1 MVEEHDFPK
10 LLKSFIVITLF
21 AFVLLAIV
29 LIFANNYGQD
39 TSVIDER
46 IGLNKINQTLGSAQ
60 GNVSGWQQTF
70 ENMGSGNVFSNIL
83 DILGLLS
90 VGIFNLVR
98 SMATFIFIPFAIFSN
113 ILVNVLGI
121 PIIVVNIINVL
132 IILGIIFGI
141 WSLVKRG
148 V

>member
-1 MVEEHDFPK
+1 MVEENNFPK

-29 LIFANNYGQD
+29 LLFANNYGAD
-39 TSVIDER
+39 TSVINER
-46 IGLNKINQTLGSAQ
+46 IGLNTINRTLGTAQ
-60 GNVSGWQQTF
+60 TTAEGWQDTF
-70 ENMGSGNVFSNIL
+70 EDVGKGNIFSNLL
-83 DILGLLS
+83 DVLGLLS
-90 VGIFNLVR
+90 VGIFNLVK
-98 SMATFIFIPFAIFSN
+98 SMATFIFLPFAIFSN